1 MADVSFAGD
10 TALSQETI
18 TETTDDLWRVVPAV
32 LIAVLL
38 VLVVFLRGLV
48 AALYLVAVALLAPLA
63 AIGLAVGL
71 FELLLGAEELVY
83 YVPITAGV
91 LLVALGS
98 DYNILLVGRVW
109 NEVGRYPLKQATV
122 VAGAGAARAISVAGI
137 VLAFS
142 FGAMA
147 LVPLEPFRQLAFV
160 MAAGLLIDAF
170 LVRTVLVP
178 AIISL
183 AGYSSG
189 WPGRR
194 LRRQPEFVTGTAA
207 HEQQAPEPAVVTST
221 ARAQPAPAT
230 ARLAH
235 AARALRLPPG
245 AAPIIIALLGTA
257 ALAWHIVRARNSS
270 RRR

>member
-1 MADVSFAGD
+1 M
-10 TALSQETI
+10 
-18 TETTDDLWRVVPAV
+18 RVVPAV

-48 AALYLVAVALLAPLA
+48 APLYLIAVALLAPVA

-71 FELLLGAEELVY
+71 FELLLGGEELVY
-83 YVPITAGV
+83 YVPVTAGV

-109 NEVGRYPLKQATV
+109 NEARRHPLKQATV
-122 VAGAGAARAISVAGI
+122 LAGAGAARAISVAGI

-147 LVPLEPFRQLAFV
+147 LVPLGPFRQLAFV

-194 LRRQPEFVTGTAA
+194 LRQQPEFVAGTLE
-207 HEQQAPEPAVVTST
+207 HQPRAPEPAVVTST
-221 ARAQPAPAT
+221 NRAQPSPAA
-230 ARLAH
+230 ARRSH
-235 AARALRLPPG
+235 AARAPRLPPG
-245 AAPIIIALLGTA
+245 VAPILLALLGA
-257 ALAWHIVRARNSS
+257 AAFAWRTLRARNSS
-270 RRR
+270 CHR